1 MDTALN
7 PILLSVKPRFADL
20 IFNGLKE
27 AELRRRFIQ
36 NAKDRDVFVYVT
48 SPVRTLRGGFRVGH
62 VWHGTPANIW
72 NEVHHMA
79 QVKKREF
86 DEYYGDCSVV
96 YALRI
101 TDVWEYNKPM
111 NFQTLKRQLS
121 EFVVPQSW
129 RYVRPEECVF
139 FKNAKRKERLRLT
152 NTA

>member
-1 MDTALN
+1 MNTSLN

-36 NAKDRDVFVYVT
+36 NAKGRDVFIYVT

-62 VWHGTPANIW
+62 VWYGTPADIW
-72 NEVHHMA
+72 NKVHHIV
-79 QVKKREF
+79 QIKKREF
-86 DEYYGDCSVV
+86 DEYYGNRSIA

-101 TDVWEYNKPM
+101 IDVWEYKEPM
-111 NFQTLKRQLS
+111 RFQDIKQQFS

-129 RYVRPEECVF
+129 RYVHLEEYKF
-139 FKNAKRKERLRLT
+139 FNDAKQREQFHSI